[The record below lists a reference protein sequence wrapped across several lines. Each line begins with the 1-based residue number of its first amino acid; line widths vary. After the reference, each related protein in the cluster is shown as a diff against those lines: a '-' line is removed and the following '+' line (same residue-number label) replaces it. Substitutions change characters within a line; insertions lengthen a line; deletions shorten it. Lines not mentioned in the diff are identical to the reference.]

1 MTESEQ
7 PATPPLLLA
16 DSDLAF
22 PAVPQQRKRGN
33 GWSPP
38 QQARFILALEV
49 MGSVGSAAK
58 AVGMSRA
65 AAYKL
70 REREGA
76 EGFAKSWDMAM
87 ESGRRRQFDIAMAQ
101 AINGVTTIHVRRGGS
116 VTIGSG
122 PDMKLVHN
130 AFRSEDQ
137 KAGQSPLRRQG

>member
-1 MTESEQ
+1 MTDSIET
-7 PATPPLLLA
+7 ATPIILLA

-70 REREGA
+70 CEREGA
-76 EGFAKSWDMAM
+76 EGFVKSWEMAL
-87 ESGRRRQFDIAMAQ
+87 ETGRRRQFDIAMEQ

-130 AFRSEDQ
+130 AMRSEDHR
-137 KAGQSPLRRQG
+137 AEQSPLKRQS